1 MFGVNLLLPLF
12 TFARWAF
19 LRTHSFRATLLD
31 ALPLRGFV
39 FLFWFCS
46 LLATRSLSSHLAPR
60 VLLPCRLN
68 IYIYILID
76 CQCVVWDSDLFW
88 LIEELYF
95 LTFLRYLV
103 NSLTWTKQQLC
114 DLVWN
119 SHLWIFRFKGGW
131 GGFPAK
137 LQDVEFLMVGAVRRG
152 QTAFQSPVQLQP
164 ILQPVFPWCAV
175 SSAFLVGGL
184 SATIGIF
191 IWLLTLDWRLPI
203 DCYRLQNSTI
213 FFCIFTVSA
222 FHYHCRFLQ
231 RGWQNK
237 RQRWWILTRLL
248 KLMWMTCKVPISL
261 MDMTCNRGHT

>member
-68 IYIYILID
+68 IYILID

-137 LQDVEFLMVGAVRRG
+137 LQDVEFLIPPSLRS
-152 QTAFQSPVQLQP
+152 QPPKPSPGEP
-164 ILQPVFPWCAV
+164 
-175 SSAFLVGGL
+175 
-184 SATIGIF
+184 
-191 IWLLTLDWRLPI
+191 DWRTSRKQSKDDTPDNEFGKRVARFQL
-203 DCYRLQNSTI
+203 CMLSLQ
-213 FFCIFTVSA
+213 VKPL
-222 FHYHCRFLQ
+222 FLF
-231 RGWQNK
+231 WK
-237 RQRWWILTRLL
+237 
-248 KLMWMTCKVPISL
+248 
-261 MDMTCNRGHT
+261 